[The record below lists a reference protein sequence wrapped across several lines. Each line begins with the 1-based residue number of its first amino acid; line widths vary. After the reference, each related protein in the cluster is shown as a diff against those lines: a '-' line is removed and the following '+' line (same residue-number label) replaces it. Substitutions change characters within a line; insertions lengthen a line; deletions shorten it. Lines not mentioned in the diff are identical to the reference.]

1 MSINLE
7 LYDFFC
13 LIAEYNSFSEAS
25 KKLYISQPAVTQ
37 KIHDLEKGLD
47 EKLFIRTASGIELTK
62 EGKML
67 YEKVK
72 GPINILKD
80 IERNKIQEEK
90 SEQIK
95 IGIDSRIFDISF
107 LYRILI
113 KFYKLYP
120 EKRLYIERVEI
131 EKGMDYITNKNLDFY
146 LSSNIKK
153 IRRKNINAENQI
165 VLHPCFYVST
175 EFYNK
180 NKKNVDLF
188 KANNFT
194 YIMCRENTVERE
206 ILDKVIKKYNINIKQ
221 IYEAENAEMQYVL
234 VKNNIGISFGFRENI
249 IDEIQEGKIKEI
261 KIGKEIPEY
270 IIDIVEK
277 SEYQDNF
284 NKEQF
289 LNEIKENI
297 I

>member
-37 KIHDLEKGLD
+37 KIHDLEKGLN

-72 GPINILKD
+72 GPINILRE
-80 IERNKIQEEK
+80 IEKKKIQRDKTET
-90 SEQIK
+90 IK
-95 IGIDSRIFDISF
+95 IGIERNIFDISF
-107 LYRILI
+107 LYRMLI
-113 KFYKLYP
+113 KFYKVYP
-120 EKRLYIERVEI
+120 EKRVSIEKLEL
-131 EKGMDYITNKNLDFY
+131 EKGMDYISNKNLDFY
-146 LSSNIKK
+146 LGNNTKK
-153 IRRKNINAENQI
+153 LRRKSINTENQI
-165 VLHPCFYVST
+165 VLHPCFYTST
-175 EFYNK
+175 EFYEK
-180 NKKNVDLF
+180 NKKLDIFRDNS
-188 KANNFT
+188 FT
-194 YIMCRENTVERE
+194 YILPKENTVERE
-206 ILDKVIKKYNINIKQ
+206 LFKKVVKKHGINIKQ
-221 IYEAENAEMQYVL
+221 SYETENAEMQYVL
-234 VKNNIGISFGFRENI
+234 VKNNIGICFGFKENI
-249 IDEIQEGKIKEI
+249 IDEIQSGQIKEI
-261 KIGKEIPEY
+261 KINKEMPEY

-277 SEYQDNF
+277 GEYQNDF

-289 LNEIKENI
+289 FNEIKEDI

>member
-37 KIHDLEKGLD
+37 KIHDLEKGLG

-62 EGKML
+62 EGKVL

-72 GPINILKD
+72 GPINILRE
-80 IERNKIQEEK
+80 IEKKKIQKEK
-90 SEQIK
+90 METIK
-95 IGIDSRIFDISF
+95 IGIESSIFDISF
-107 LYRILI
+107 LYRMLI
-113 KFYKLYP
+113 KFYKVYP
-120 EKRLYIERVEI
+120 EKRVSI
-131 EKGMDYITNKNLDFY
+131 EKLELERGMDYISNKNLDFY
-146 LSSNIKK
+146 LANNTKK
-153 IRRKNINAENQI
+153 LRRKSINTENQI
-165 VLHPCFYVST
+165 VLHPWFYTSV
-175 EFYNK
+175 EFYND
-180 NKKNVDLF
+180 NKKLDIF
-188 KANNFT
+188 RNNSFT
-194 YIMCRENTVERE
+194 YILPKENTVERE
-206 ILDKVIKKYNINIKQ
+206 IFKKVVKKYCINIKQ
-221 IYEAENAEMQYVL
+221 SYEAENAEMQYVL
-234 VKNNIGISFGFRENI
+234 VKNNIGICFGFRENI
-249 IDEIQEGKIKEI
+249 IDEINTGQIKEI
-261 KIGKEIPEY
+261 KINKEMLEY

-277 SEYQDNF
+277 GEYQKDF

>member
-13 LIAEYNSFSEAS
+13 LIAEYSSFSEAS

-37 KIHDLEKGLD
+37 KIHDLEKRLG

-72 GPINILKD
+72 GPINILRD
-80 IERNKIQEEK
+80 IEKNKIQQEK
-90 SEQIK
+90 SEQIR
-95 IGIDSRIFDISF
+95 IGIDSKIFDISF
-107 LYRILI
+107 LYKILI
-113 KFYKLYP
+113 KLYKLYP
-120 EKRLYIERVEI
+120 EKRIYIEKIET
-131 EKGMDYITNKNLDFY
+131 EKGIDYITNKKLDFY

-153 IRRKNINAENQI
+153 IRRKNINADNQI
-165 VLHPCFYVST
+165 VLHPCFYTST

-180 NKKNVDLF
+180 KKNLDLF
-188 KANNFT
+188 KANNLI
-194 YIMCRENTVERE
+194 YIMCKEDTVERE

-277 SEYQDNF
+277 SEYQENF